1 MTAYRTDDRQVRRAG
16 GSDEMKNRSTSKVI
30 LEELRRAC
38 GRSALSMRTA
48 RTYDRWA
55 RRYLR
60 FRSNHELAEMGD
72 VEVNAFLRQLAASG
86 ASRSTQGQALAG
98 LRFLYRQVLHTELGE
113 VEAIDI
119 GGLPREA
126 PAILSLG
133 EFQRLIAATG
143 GLERLIFRLIFGT
156 GLRLQEALNL
166 RVRDIDFADE
176 RIHVR
181 DRNARTMRS
190 TLLPAGIT
198 AELHRHL
205 REVRTVHSK
214 DLRAGYGRIL
224 IPYAMWQK
232 NPNQARA
239 WEWQYVFPAPRRTRD
254 PRKGAI
260 RRHHLSK
267 STVNRRL
274 GEAASLAGIE
284 KSISCACL
292 RRSFAHHLV
301 ATGCEPRRVQKLL
314 GCKSIKTVTA
324 YSPTPVRP
332 SSSMTSPLD
341 LL

>member
-1 MTAYRTDDRQVRRAG
+1 M
-16 GSDEMKNRSTSKVI
+16 
-30 LEELRRAC
+30 
-38 GRSALSMRTA
+38 
-48 RTYDRWA
+48 
-55 RRYLR
+55 
-60 FRSNHELAEMGD
+60 
-72 VEVNAFLRQLAASG
+72 SG
-86 ASRSTQGQALAG
+86 ASRSIQGQALAG
-98 LRFLYRQVLHTELGE
+98 LRFLYRQGLHTELGE
-113 VEAIDI
+113 VEPIDI
-119 GGLPREA
+119 GGLQREA

-133 EFQRLIAATG
+133 EFQRLIAASEG
-143 GLERLIFRLIFGT
+143 VERLIFRLIFGT
-156 GLRLQEALNL
+156 GLRLQEALTL
-166 RVRDIDFADE
+166 RVRDVDFAGE

-181 DRNARTMRS
+181 DRSARTMRS

-198 AELHRHL
+198 AELHGHL

-214 DLRAGYGRIL
+214 DLRDGYGRIL
-224 IPYAMWQK
+224 IPYARWQE
-232 NPNQARA
+232 NPNLARA

-254 PRKGAI
+254 PRKGVI

-301 ATGCEPRRVQKLL
+301 VTGCEPRRVQKLL

-324 YSPTPVRP
+324 YSPTPARS